1 MRMCSRWMVVTGTLG
16 VLVLGGVVFGQDE
29 GSRVSLAEAF
39 FIQRH
44 PVTKEIELLGSLI
57 IWLLLLLSI
66 ACVGLLGAMALE
78 NRRDRIAPREVVRE
92 TEAMIAKRN
101 FKGAIKR
108 VEQDDSDV
116 GLVLRSALGESVH
129 GHGAMLRAAEQVS
142 EELLLRRLR
151 RIEPLNVIGNVAPMI
166 GLFGTVYGMIL
177 AFREIV
183 AAGGSPDPVGL
194 AAGIGTALTTTFWGL
209 VVAIPA
215 LAGYA
220 LLRNSI
226 DGHAIA
232 GGRAAERVINMFRPT
247 SEGAEE

>member
-1 MRMCSRWMVVTGTLG
+1 MRLCSRWMLVLGALG
-16 VLVLGGVVFGQDE
+16 VLLLGGVALGQDE

-44 PVTKEIELLGSLI
+44 PVTKDVELLGSLI

-78 NRRDRIAPREVVRE
+78 NRRNRIAPREVVRE
-92 TEAMIAKRN
+92 AEALIAKRD

-108 VEQDDSDV
+108 VEGDESDV
-116 GLVLRSALGESVH
+116 ALVLRSAMGESVH

-232 GGRAAERVINMFRPT
+232 GARAAERVINLFRPT